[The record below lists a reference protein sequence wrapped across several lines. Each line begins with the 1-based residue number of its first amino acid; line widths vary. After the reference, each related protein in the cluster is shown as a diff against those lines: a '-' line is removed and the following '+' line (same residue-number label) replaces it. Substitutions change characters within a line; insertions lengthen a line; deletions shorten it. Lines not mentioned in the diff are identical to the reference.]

1 MPDGTRRRRHS
12 PIHAKRRWYAEHRA
26 ERFARRFNISSGANS
41 ASWKTETPELS
52 MTLALDVTEFG
63 VAAASAV
70 SAIRFWSHWNSA
82 LDPVDDR
89 AAVA

>member
-1 MPDGTRRRRHS
+1 
-12 PIHAKRRWYAEHRA
+12 
-26 ERFARRFNISSGANS
+26 
-41 ASWKTETPELS
+41 